1 MGEEGFACCGGCD
14 NEYWESRY
22 LLTRRRCV
30 LENQKAISIEAR
42 MNDRI
47 RIGDYELLEKR
58 NERYKAH
65 STQLVIENG
74 LTSTKHA
81 IEIQMRL
88 Y

>member
-65 STQLVIENG
+65 STQLDIENG
-74 LTSTKHA
+74 LTSTKHT

>member
-14 NEYWESRY
+14 NEYWESRC

-65 STQLVIENG
+65 SKQLDIENG
-74 LTSTKHA
+74 LTSTKHT

>member
-1 MGEEGFACCGGCD
+1 M
-14 NEYWESRY
+14 
-22 LLTRRRCV
+22 

-47 RIGDYELLEKR
+47 RIGDYELLEKK
-58 NERYKAH
+58 NERDKPH
-65 STQLVIENG
+65 STQLDIENG
-74 LTSTKHA
+74 LTSTKHT

>member
-14 NEYWESRY
+14 NEYWESRC

-30 LENQKAISIEAR
+30 LENQNAISIEAR

-47 RIGDYELLEKR
+47 RIGDYELLEKKR
-58 NERYKAH
+58 EGYKEEPRRLGVE
-65 STQLVIENG
+65 SG
-74 LTSTKHA
+74 LMSTKHA
-81 IEIQMRL
+81 IRTQMRL

>member
-58 NERYKAH
+58 NERYKAQ
-65 STQLVIENG
+65 S
-74 LTSTKHA
+74 
-81 IEIQMRL
+81 
-88 Y
+88 

>member
-42 MNDRI
+42 MSDRI
-47 RIGDYELLEKR
+47 RIGDYELLEKK

-65 STQLVIENG
+65 STKLDIENG
-74 LTSTKHA
+74 LTSTKHT